1 MSQVL
6 GILHPTILQHMVR
19 ILSIQRMTKTYMK
32 TLLVRKVGRKEDNL
46 KKRIRRITLFKLKY
60 IFNNYMELI
69 FVTVQSHKQRLEAF
83 FVVQLGTCAEH

>member
-69 FVTVQSHKQRLEAF
+69 FVTVQSHKQRLEAD
-83 FVVQLGTCAEH
+83 FVVQLGTRAEH